1 MNIIVDAFAAGLL
14 AGARTRTSK
23 IERMEKQ
30 ILLLESSLEH
40 FTGPKGPAYQSADT
54 TQRIIFTMQ
63 TADDN
68 AARIKVQEKD
78 RLGVPVT
85 GETLTATVDQP
96 AKATALQDP
105 ADPLAF
111 IVTRLPAADG
121 DPAILTVTV
130 TITDSTSGLSGTQAV
145 EFDPGKAATMTFE
158 TELASLPGTGAAN
171 TPPAPA
177 APAVGSTVSIPAVPS
192 DPASPAADHTVT
204 AVSADGSTAAAEPV
218 SGGPAVTV
226 PTASAVPAA
235 T

>member
-1 MNIIVDAFAAGLL
+1 MNLLIEAFTAGLRLGMRTL
-14 AGARTRTSK
+14 APK
-23 IERMEKQ
+23 IEAFKSEIEVLTSRINQ
-30 ILLLESSLEH
+30 LEH
-40 FTGPKGPAYQSADT
+40 HAKQAAT
-54 TQRIIFTMQ
+54 TENSTTTETRIIFTMQ
-63 TADDN
+63 TTDDN

-158 TELASLPGTGAAN
+158 TELASLPGAGAQ
-171 TPPAPA
+171 T
-177 APAVGSTVSIPAVPS
+177 PAVGSTVSIPAVPS

-218 SGGPAVTV
+218 SGGPVVTV
-226 PTASAVPAA
+226 PTARAVPAA
-235 T
+235 STQ